1 MATRV
6 VTAHLPEEMA
16 ERIDEVAERLE
27 RSRGWIVKQAVS
39 DWLAL
44 EDDRRRMTLEALAS
58 VDRGEIVGQ
67 AEIDAWVDGLPE

>member
-67 AEIDAWVDGLPE
+67 SEIDAWVNGLPE